1 MAIRLPPKTGS
12 STLGNHVRGASRR
25 AVELELPDDRH
36 GRWFDRGGVRA
47 RG

>member
-12 STLGNHVRGASRR
+12 SI
-25 AVELELPDDRH
+25 LELPDDRH